1 MVGAFEIVRRRNVR
15 SESGMPR
22 WGQASRRAKAWPWLS
37 RSDDQR
43 LFEQRRLRKLRSMD
57 LTCRERAVP
66 ETEEHERIG
75 CLPPQRAKVGPAG
88 GPGLGLEWKVVGHGN
103 K

>member
-1 MVGAFEIVRRRNVR
+1 MVGAFDLFAVEGSAGKRHAAMGAGVAQ
-15 SESGMPR
+15 SEGL
-22 WGQASRRAKAWPWLS
+22 AVAIA
-37 RSDDQR
+37 SDDQR

-66 ETEEHERIG
+66 ETEEHERVG

-88 GPGLGLEWKVVGHGN
+88 GRGLGLEWKVVGHGN